1 MLRTLLICGLVAGAL
16 AAVLA
21 TGFATVAGEPAVDG
35 AIAFEDQQAR
45 AAHEAPAGEVVSRT
59 VQKTVGLFT
68 AAAAYCVALGGL
80 FALVFAVVYG
90 RVAAAPP
97 GRTARWLAA
106 AAFVVVFLVPF
117 LKYPAN
123 PPSVGDAETI
133 GRRTE
138 LYLVMVAVSLLSALA
153 AVNLRAWLFARPSLR
168 AYATLGGL
176 TTYAVVVTVAAL
188 ALPGIHEVP
197 ADFPATTLWRFR
209 EASIGLQVV
218 LWSTVGLVFGHLAQR
233 AMTRAGAARPEPAD
247 EAVGQ
252 ALERA
257 R

>member
-1 MLRTLLICGLVAGAL
+1 MLRTLLICGLVAGAV

-35 AIAFEDQQAR
+35 AIAFEDAQAR
-45 AAHEAPAGEVVSRT
+45 AAHETPAAGVVSRT

-80 FALVFAVVYG
+80 FALVFALVYG
-90 RVAAAPP
+90 RVAVAPP

-106 AAFVVVFLVPF
+106 TAFVVVFLVPF

-123 PPSVGDAETI
+123 PPSVGDPDTI

-153 AVNLRAWLFARPSLR
+153 AVNVRAWMLSRPALR

-176 TTYAVVVTVAAL
+176 ATYAVVVAVAAL
-188 ALPGIHEVP
+188 GLPGIHEVP
-197 ADFPATTLWRFR
+197 AEFPATTLWRFR

-218 LWSTVGLVFGHLAQR
+218 LWSTVGLVFGFLAQR
-233 AMTRAGAARPEPAD
+233 VMTRAGAARSEPAD
-247 EAVGQ
+247 AAVAQ
-252 ALERA
+252 TLERA
-257 R
+257 H

>member
-1 MLRTLLICGLVAGAL
+1 MLGSLLWRGMLAGLCAGIL
-16 AAVLA
+16 AF
-21 TGFATVAGEPAVDG
+21 GFASVVGEPQVNTAISFEEQHARAAGEPTMPPLVPRD
-35 AIAFEDQQAR
+35 
-45 AAHEAPAGEVVSRT
+45 
-59 VQKTVGLFT
+59 VQSTAGLFT
-68 AAAAYCVALGGL
+68 GVALYGIAFGGL
-80 FALVFAVVYG
+80 FALAFAFAYG
-90 RVAAAPP
+90 RVGRAAPWV
-97 GRTARWLAA
+97 TAAWLAA
-106 AAFVVVFLVPF
+106 SAFAVVFLVPF

>member
-1 MLRTLLICGLVAGAL
+1 MLRTLLICGLIAGAL

-35 AIAFEDQQAR
+35 AIAFEGAKAKAAR
-45 AAHEAPAGEVVSRT
+45 EAPPAEIVSRT
-59 VQKTVGLFT
+59 VQKSFGLFT

-90 RVAAAPP
+90 RVGSSPP

-117 LKYPAN
+117 IKYPSN
-123 PPSVGDAETI
+123 PPSVGNPDTI
-133 GRRTE
+133 GHRTE
-138 LYLVMVAVSLLSALA
+138 LYLVMLAVSLLSALA
-153 AVNLRAWLFARPSLR
+153 AVNIRAWLLQWPKLR

-176 TTYAVVVTVAAL
+176 ATYAVVVTVAAL
-188 ALPGIHEVP
+188 ALPAVHEVP
-197 ADFPATTLWRFR
+197 TGFPATTLWRFR
-209 EASIGLQVV
+209 EATVGLQLV
-218 LWSTVGLVFGHLAQR
+218 LWTTVGLVFGYLAQR
-233 AMTRAGAARPEPAD
+233 TMVRAGERATAPAAVD
-247 EAVGQ
+247 S
-252 ALERA
+252 ALEQA